1 LNFQQFINILWA
13 QKWIALTALII
24 SVITTLLVSL
34 SLPKQYTAI
43 ASIVVNQRSVNPI
56 TGLEM
61 ASQLL
66 PGYMATQSDVI
77 ASHNVA
83 FKVVEKLK
91 LGDDPQMQ
99 KAFAKSKGIGD
110 IKDWIADSLLINL
123 EVKPSR
129 ESSLIGVG
137 YTSETPE
144 SAAVIANAFTEAYIQ
159 TSIDLHAQPA
169 KLSADWFDS
178 QIVSLR
184 ERLERAQ
191 TALSTYQQQHG
202 IIGTTD
208 TFDMENTRL
217 AELSRQLVESQ
228 SKTSE
233 LQSRKDLLM
242 STLKQG
248 GSIQSMHEVLSN
260 SLIQTLKSDLARS
273 TADLAE
279 LSKRVDVNHPHYK
292 QAKAEM
298 SSMQQ
303 KLGSEINTIING
315 ITNELESSSQRDH
328 LIANALAEQKAKVL
342 ELKNQHDE
350 ISLLKPE
357 VESAQKSYD
366 AAMQRAGQTRM
377 ESEMSQTN
385 ISILNP
391 AVPPQKPAK
400 PNILL
405 NIIVSIFLGGMLGVG
420 SALVTE
426 MMDRRVRS
434 SFDISQG
441 LGVSVFSV
449 DTVLIPSVS

>member
-1 LNFQQFINILWA
+1 
-13 QKWIALTALII
+13 
-24 SVITTLLVSL
+24 
-34 SLPKQYTAI
+34 
-43 ASIVVNQRSVNPI
+43 
-56 TGLEM
+56 
-61 ASQLL
+61 
-66 PGYMATQSDVI
+66 
-77 ASHNVA
+77 
-83 FKVVEKLK
+83 
-91 LGDDPQMQ
+91 
-99 KAFAKSKGIGD
+99 
-110 IKDWIADSLLINL
+110 
-123 EVKPSR
+123 
-129 ESSLIGVG
+129 
-137 YTSETPE
+137 
-144 SAAVIANAFTEAYIQ
+144 
-159 TSIDLHAQPA
+159 
-169 KLSADWFDS
+169 
-178 QIVSLR
+178 
-184 ERLERAQ
+184 
-191 TALSTYQQQHG
+191 
-202 IIGTTD
+202 
-208 TFDMENTRL
+208 
-217 AELSRQLVESQ
+217 
-228 SKTSE
+228 
-233 LQSRKDLLM
+233 M